1 MIGGFL
7 RFRNRLFV
15 KQAVASVSI
24 AFIIGGALAAVQI
37 YFDMLAE
44 KDRIETLGAHRL
56 EPALGT
62 LTLAA
67 FRLDETV
74 AFDVAKGLLAEDA
87 ITRIT
92 VRDDFDKVLTEVTQ
106 APTHTPVL
114 VFGTLFGS
122 KPIVTKRALLLEPGS
137 LGVGSV
143 ELAVDPLIASRNF
156 SYRTMTVL
164 LVGVVKSLLLSIAL
178 MALFYLTSARRI
190 NELNQRY
197 NEAFDKPRSQH
208 DMDEIERLSQSLE
221 AWADEKTQLVTRMQL
236 AASAGAIGV
245 WEYDIDADKL
255 SWDSTMHEI
264 FGTRP
269 TDFKGHFADWSD
281 RVHPEDLTGSQ
292 ERFLAAIET
301 GEVFDDQFRV
311 ITPNGVEKH
320 IKAKAQIVTLAGG
333 QRGAIGINFD
343 ISNRVHREVQLISA
357 RDAADRA
364 TAQMRYDATHDKLT
378 GLPNRR
384 ALDQHLQTLS
394 NTSSQGSEVAFLQI
408 DLDHFKSIN
417 DAFGHAVGDFVLKET
432 GKILKTL
439 DADDIFVARF
449 GGDEFCVV
457 LNGQNILASAREV
470 ASLIIKWC
478 AQSLQYGD
486 TQLHFGASI
495 GIATGSPEQLD
506 NLHENADIALYVAKR
521 SSGEALAVFDSKM
534 RQEAERHKGIAD
546 GLRVALKQ
554 DQIILHFQPKLSALD
569 RELVGLEALVRWHHP
584 TLGIVPPIEFLSV
597 AREIGLEREIDRRV
611 LELTSETVLRLFE
624 ANLPIPQVAV
634 NVGLQR
640 LKDPALLDD
649 IDALGPFL
657 CQLVFEVLETV
668 DLDAVHRELR
678 SVLDGLRER
687 GVKLEVD
694 DFGTGHASI
703 TSLLSLQPDGLKL
716 DRSLVAGVKGMQ
728 LPSEDLLRALIEIG
742 RASQIMITAEGIE
755 TEHQAQLLER
765 LGCDILQGYLFAK
778 PMNEE
783 DLMEWLKVA
792 RSAHTEKKLLQP
804 EA

>member
-1 MIGGFL
+1 MIGGLL

-24 AFIIGGALAAVQI
+24 ALIIGGALAAVQI

-44 KDRIETLGAHRL
+44 KERIETLGAHHL

-74 AFDVAKGLLAEDA
+74 AYDVAKGLLVEDA
-87 ITRIT
+87 ITRVT
-92 VRDDFDKVLTEVTQ
+92 VRDDFGKVLTEVTQ

-122 KPIVTKRALLLEPGS
+122 EPIVTNRALVLEPGAR
-137 LGVGSV
+137 GVGSV

-156 SYRTMTVL
+156 SYRTVTVL
-164 LVGVVKSLLLSIAL
+164 LIGVVKSLLLSIAL

-190 NELNQRY
+190 NELNLRY
-197 NEAFDKPRSQH
+197 NETFRKPRGLQN
-208 DMDEIERLSQSLE
+208 MDEIERLSQSLD

-236 AASAGAIGV
+236 AASAGDIGI
-245 WEYDIDADKL
+245 WEYDIDADTL
-255 SWDSTMHEI
+255 SWDGAMHEL

-269 TDFKGHFADWSD
+269 TDFKGRFADWSD
-281 RVHPEDLTGSQ
+281 RVHPEDLAGSQ
-292 ERFLAAIET
+292 ERFLTAIET
-301 GEVFDDQFRV
+301 GEVFDDQFRI
-311 ITPNGVEKH
+311 ITPDGVEKH
-320 IKAKAQIVTLAGG
+320 VRAKAQIVPLAGG
-333 QRGAIGINFD
+333 QRGAIGVNFD
-343 ISNRVHREVQLISA
+343 ISDRVHREAQLISA

-364 TAQMRYDATHDKLT
+364 TAKMRYAATHDKLT
-378 GLPNRR
+378 DLPNRR
-384 ALDQHLQTLS
+384 ALDLHLQSLS
-394 NTSSQGSEVAFLQI
+394 TNSSHGSQIAFLQI
-408 DLDHFKSIN
+408 DLDRFKSIN
-417 DAFGHAVGDFVLKET
+417 DAFGHTVGDFVLTET

-439 DADDIFVARF
+439 GTENIFVARF

-470 ASLIIKWC
+470 ASSIIKWC
-478 AQSLQYGD
+478 AQSLEYGD

-495 GIATGSPEQLD
+495 GIATGTPDQLD
-506 NLHENADIALYVAKR
+506 KLHENADIALYVAKR
-521 SSGEALAVFDSKM
+521 SEGDAFAVFDSEM
-534 RQEAERHKGIAD
+534 RQEAERHKRIAD
-546 GLRVALKQ
+546 GLRVALNE
-554 DQIILHFQPKLSALD
+554 DQIILHFQPKVSAHD

-584 TLGIVPPIEFLSV
+584 TLGIVPPVEFLPV
-597 AREIGLEREIDRRV
+597 AREIGLEGEIDRRV
-611 LELTSETVLRLFE
+611 LQLTSETVLRLYE
-624 ANLPIPQVAV
+624 ASLPIPQVAV

-640 LKDPALLDD
+640 LKDPCLLDD

-668 DLDAVHRELR
+668 DLDTFHRELGL
-678 SVLDGLRER
+678 VLDGLRER

-728 LPSEDLLRALIEIG
+728 LPSEGFLRALIEIG
-742 RASQIMITAEGIE
+742 RASQIKITAEGIE

-778 PMNEE
+778 PMNEV
-783 DLMEWLKVA
+783 DLINWLKSS
-792 RSAHTEKKLLQP
+792 RSVQDEKKRLQP